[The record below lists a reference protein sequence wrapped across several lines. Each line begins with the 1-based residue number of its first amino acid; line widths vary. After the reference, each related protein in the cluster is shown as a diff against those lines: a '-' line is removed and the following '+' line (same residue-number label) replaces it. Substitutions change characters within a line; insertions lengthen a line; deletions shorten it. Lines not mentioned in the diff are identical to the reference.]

1 MRQRFLIHI
10 SFDCVFAGQ
19 EDFIKIASLIITFVD
34 QISEVSSELSSVY
47 LKIALEVVF
56 AFRGCISRIWRG
68 ILANLARSRFEIC
81 TFSVRYRETS
91 DIFAKENEEEG
102 KTGFDTKQA
111 Q

>member
-1 MRQRFLIHI
+1 MLLSDLLVDLYFYYVAAKD
-10 SFDCVFAGQ
+10 SFTEFCDLFNL
-19 EDFIKIASLIITFVD
+19 SLT
-34 QISEVSSELSSVY
+34 SVY